1 MQNFLAAIALQIRQ
15 LSNAEF
21 WIGTAV
27 VSAITAYLFWRMACW
42 YQHARQIENIP
53 TARVRSAPQGYI
65 ELVGE
70 AKMMEGLATFSP
82 LSHTRCVWYRYKIE
96 EKVRE
101 YHGKDGFRTRWRVV
115 KESTSEEV
123 FLLKDETGEC
133 AIDPDDAQVITR
145 DKQVWYKHDAIPP
158 RRFTEWT
165 IIEGE
170 PLYAMGMFN
179 SVASAED
186 QSIRQ
191 QVTQKLREWKQDQQQ
206 LLQRYDTDRDGTI
219 SLEEWQQV
227 RHDATVAVK
236 RDISAQAKMKKLS
249 IMTNSPHKS
258 QPYIISTI
266 SEQELINR
274 YQRHALAA
282 MLGFIVL
289 GSLIVWAINQRIGV

>member
-15 LSNAEF
+15 LSDAEF

-65 ELVGE
+65 ELIGE

-123 FLLKDETGEC
+123 FLLRDETGEC

-145 DKQVWYKHDAIPP
+145 DKQVWHKHDAIPP

-170 PLYAMGMFN
+170 PLYAMGMFK

-206 LLQRYDTDRDGTI
+206 LLQRYDTDQDGTI

-249 IMTNSPHKS
+249 IMTNSPHQS
-258 QPYIISTI
+258 QPYILSTI